1 MKKKDL
7 LYAYLL
13 EIPIVIILLFWHF
26 SVGFWIVMIILLAIA
41 PLPTLKKTIIKS
53 FDIPNNMPATKLML
67 FELCLITFV
76 SLGYFVGYDSYIEIA
91 TTDDINNANKVQNIL
106 LDNYFSTKL
115 SKDGTKYEVF
125 VHCKKN
131 EIDNIMV
138 ALSESDA
145 INRNVGL
152 ELFDKGDFTTTNE
165 SKREKLINTIN
176 DRLTIIIRKIE
187 GVENASVSVSI
198 PEQSMYTYDYQP
210 ITANIYLETETVDL
224 NKKRRIEKSV
234 KNLLIST
241 ITGLT
246 EENLKINIKVIK

>member
-1 MKKKDL
+1 M
-7 LYAYLL
+7 
-13 EIPIVIILLFWHF
+13 
-26 SVGFWIVMIILLAIA
+26 
-41 PLPTLKKTIIKS
+41 
-53 FDIPNNMPATKLML
+53 
-67 FELCLITFV
+67 
-76 SLGYFVGYDSYIEIA
+76 
-91 TTDDINNANKVQNIL
+91 
-106 LDNYFSTKL
+106 DNYFSTKL

-125 VHCKKN
+125 AFCRKN

-145 INRNVGL
+145 IDKNVDL
-152 ELFDKGDFTTTNE
+152 ELFDKGDFTTTKE

-187 GVENASVSVSI
+187 GVHNASISVSI
-198 PEQSMYTYDYQP
+198 PEQSMFAYNYQP
-210 ITANIYLETETVDL
+210 ITASINIETKIVDFD
-224 NKKRRIEKSV
+224 KQRRMEKSV

>member
-1 MKKKDL
+1 MISFFLFLCSSLSILVLIAFFIVFKKRITKRIITCFL
-7 LYAYLL
+7 L
-13 EIPIVIILLFWHF
+13 IVIFQVLFLIF
-26 SVGFWIVMIILLAIA
+26 IYKIGRVETLIAI
-41 PLPTLKKTIIKS
+41 
-53 FDIPNNMPATKLML
+53 
-67 FELCLITFV
+67 
-76 SLGYFVGYDSYIEIA
+76 
-91 TTDDINNANKVQNIL
+91 TDDINQANKVQHVL

-115 SKDGTKYEVF
+115 SKDGIKYEIF
-125 VHCKKN
+125 ALCREN

-145 INRNVGL
+145 IDKNVGL
-152 ELFDKGDFTTTNE
+152 ELFDKGDFTSTKE

-187 GVENASVSVSI
+187 GVNNASTSVSI
-198 PEQSMYTYDYQP
+198 PEQSMFTYNYQP
-210 ITANIYLETETVDL
+210 ITANINIETDIADL
-224 NKKRRIEKSV
+224 NKQRRMEKSV